1 MRILGLLCCAL
12 LGTLLIVVAGDF
24 PNWGDL
30 DTPAS
35 LHVSPYYIEHT
46 MEDTSVPNIVTS
58 VLADYRGYDTMFETI
73 VVFCAGMACF
83 FLLGAYAHEEPKER
97 FYRSVETGVVLRFT
111 GDARPRPGSDCF
123 ERIDPRWTPHDII
136 VSTLGRIMVPF
147 IQIYALYV
155 IAHGHHSPGG
165 GFQGGVILG
174 AAFILLALSS
184 NLRTMTRRI
193 DHKVLGVFSAMGV
206 VIYAGVG
213 ALCLGMG
220 SNFLDYSALYGL
232 LGVSE
237 VAARSLGIL
246 FVEVGVGL
254 TVMATMVI
262 IYNNVASAGRYEE
275 GL

>member
-1 MRILGLLCCAL
+1 MRILGLLSCAL
-12 LGTLLIVVAGDF
+12 LGALLIAIAADF
-24 PNWGDL
+24 PEWGDAHS
-30 DTPAS
+30 PAS
-35 LHVSPYYIEHT
+35 EHLSPYFIEHT

-73 VVFCAGMACF
+73 VVFCAGIACF
-83 FLLGAYAHEEPKER
+83 FLLGSYACAEPEER

-111 GDARPRPGSDCF
+111 GDARPRPDSPCF
-123 ERIDPRWTPHDII
+123 ERIDPRWTPRDII
-136 VSTLGRIMVPF
+136 ISMVGRIMVPF

-155 IAHGHHSPGG
+155 VAHGHHSPGG

-184 NLRTMTRRI
+184 NLRTMTRCI
-193 DHKVLGVFSAMGV
+193 DHKVLGVLSALGV
-206 VIYAGVG
+206 MIYAGVG
-213 ALCLGMG
+213 VTCMVMG
-220 SNFLDYSALYGL
+220 SNFLDYAALHTI
-232 LGVSE
+232 LGVSP

-246 FVEVGVGL
+246 FVEVGVAM
-254 TVMATMVI
+254 TVMATMVV

>member
-1 MRILGLLCCAL
+1 MRMLGLLCCAL
-12 LGTLLIVVAGDF
+12 LGALLVVVADDF

-30 DTPAS
+30 DSPAS
-35 LHVSPYYIEHT
+35 MHVSPYYIEHT

-73 VVFCAGMACF
+73 VVFCAGMATF
-83 FLLGAYAHEEPKER
+83 FLLGAYVRGEPDER

-111 GDARPRPGSDCF
+111 GDARPVPGSCCF

-136 VSTLGRIMVPF
+136 VSIVGRIMVPF
-147 IQIYALYV
+147 IQLYALYV
-155 IAHGHHSPGG
+155 VAHGHHSPGG

-174 AAFILLALSS
+174 ASFILLALSS
-184 NLRTMTRRI
+184 NLRTMLRRI

-206 VIYAGVG
+206 MIYTGVG

-220 SNFLDYSALYGL
+220 ANFLDYSALHGL

-246 FVEVGVGL
+246 FVEIGVAL
-254 TVMATMVI
+254 TVMATMVV